1 MKTLKTILC
10 VFVIALFLS
19 SCTTTKNQETVSVD
33 SYDTQQ
39 NSTDNEHDSTGQNNL
54 QSKNETS
61 NVNKKKEKNA
71 FEKFFTFGNK
81 DDFIYGDE
89 FSVFTPGSLGGL
101 KQKKA
106 DFMIAPEKQTAGFG
120 SSYMAAYYIVQMNEN
135 ARTELTNA
143 VNQYFSDFENKK
155 LERKGRNTFKKYGN
169 INVHL
174 DWGTI
179 SSSTPNNA
187 DGKAMIGYE
196 FINNSPYF
204 SITMYPMHNNH
215 WDVVGDATSI
225 ESMSLKYYF
234 TKAQALQFI
243 NYLEEENITKLLF
256 GYSSDEYYTPQE
268 NDEY

>member
-1 MKTLKTILC
+1 MKIVKSIICASL
-10 VFVIALFLS
+10 FALMLS
-19 SCTTTKNQETVSVD
+19 SCTSTKNQETVPIDDYD
-33 SYDTQQ
+33 SQSEASDT
-39 NSTDNEHDSTGQNNL
+39 DVNL
-54 QSKNETS
+54 NKTANQKVNT
-61 NVNKKKEKNA
+61 NKKNEKNA

-81 DDFIYGDE
+81 DDFVYGDE
-89 FSVFTPGSLGGL
+89 FSVFTPGTLGGI

-120 SSYMAAYYIVQMNEN
+120 SSYMAAYYIVQMNEE
-135 ARTELTNA
+135 ARADFINA
-143 VNQYFSDFENKK
+143 VNQYFSDFENKR

-179 SSSTPNNA
+179 ASSTPNNA

-196 FINNSPYF
+196 FIKNSPYF

-215 WDVVGDATSI
+215 WDVVGDATSK

-243 NYLEEENITKLLF
+243 NSLEENNITKLLLE
-256 GYSSDEYYTPQE
+256 YSSDEYLTPE
-268 NDEY
+268 EIDEY

>member
-1 MKTLKTILC
+1 MKIVKSIICASL
-10 VFVIALFLS
+10 FALMLS
-19 SCTTTKNQETVSVD
+19 SCTSTKNQETVPVDDYDSQSV
-33 SYDTQQ
+33 SSDT
-39 NSTDNEHDSTGQNNL
+39 DVNL
-54 QSKNETS
+54 NKTANQKVNT
-61 NVNKKKEKNA
+61 NKKNEKNA

-81 DDFIYGDE
+81 DDFVYGDE
-89 FSVFTPGSLGGL
+89 FSVFTPGTLGGI

-120 SSYMAAYYIVQMNEN
+120 SSYMAAYYIVQMNEE
-135 ARTELTNA
+135 ARVDFINA
-143 VNQYFSDFENKK
+143 VNQYFSDFENKR
-155 LERKGRNTFKKYGN
+155 LERKGRNTFKKYGS
-169 INVHL
+169 IDVHL

-196 FINNSPYF
+196 FIKNSPYF
-204 SITMYPMHNNH
+204 SISMYPMHNNH

-243 NYLEEENITKLLF
+243 NSLEEDNIKKLLL
-256 GYSSDEYYTPQE
+256 GYSSDEYFIPQE

>member
-19 SCTTTKNQETVSVD
+19 SCTTTKNQETVPVDDYDSQSV
-33 SYDTQQ
+33 SSDT
-39 NSTDNEHDSTGQNNL
+39 DVNL
-54 QSKNETS
+54 NKTTNQKVNT
-61 NVNKKKEKNA
+61 NKKNEKNA

-81 DDFIYGDE
+81 DDFVYGDE
-89 FSVFTPGSLGGL
+89 FSVFTPGTLGGI

-120 SSYMAAYYIVQMNEN
+120 SSYMAAYYVVQMNEE
-135 ARTELTNA
+135 ARADFINA
-143 VNQYFSDFENKK
+143 VNQYFSDFENKR
-155 LERKGRNTFKKYGN
+155 LERKGRNTFKKYGS
-169 INVHL
+169 IDVHL

-196 FINNSPYF
+196 FIKNSPYF
-204 SITMYPMHNNH
+204 SISMYPMHNNH

-243 NYLEEENITKLLF
+243 NSLEEDNIKKLLL
-256 GYSSDEYYTPQE
+256 GYSSDEYFIPQE

>member
-1 MKTLKTILC
+1 MKIVKTIVC
-10 VFVIALFLS
+10 VLVFALLLS
-19 SCTTTKNQETVSVD
+19 SCTSTKNQETVPVD
-33 SYDTQQ
+33 NYDSLTASSDSEQIVIEKSESQ
-39 NSTDNEHDSTGQNNL
+39 NKNQNL
-54 QSKNETS
+54 
-61 NVNKKKEKNA
+61 NKKKEKNA

-81 DDFIYGDE
+81 DDFVYVDE
-89 FSVFTPGSLGGL
+89 FSVFTTGALGGI

-120 SSYMAAYYIVQMNEN
+120 STYMAAYYIVQMNEES
-135 ARTELTNA
+135 RKSFINA
-143 VNQYFSDFENKK
+143 VNQYFSDFENKR

-179 SSSTPNNA
+179 ASSTPNNA

-196 FINNSPYF
+196 FIKNSPYF

-215 WDVVGDATSI
+215 WDVVGDATSK

-243 NYLEEENITKLLF
+243 NSLEEKSITKLLL
-256 GYSSDEYYTPQE
+256 GYSSDEYLTPE
-268 NDEY
+268 EIDEY

>member
-1 MKTLKTILC
+1 MKIVKSIICASL
-10 VFVIALFLS
+10 FALMLS
-19 SCTTTKNQETVSVD
+19 SCTSTKNQETVPVDDYDSQSV
-33 SYDTQQ
+33 SSDT
-39 NSTDNEHDSTGQNNL
+39 DVNL
-54 QSKNETS
+54 NKTANQKVNT
-61 NVNKKKEKNA
+61 NKKNEKNA

-81 DDFIYGDE
+81 DDFVYGDE
-89 FSVFTPGSLGGL
+89 FSVFTPGTLGGI

-120 SSYMAAYYIVQMNEN
+120 SSYMAAYYIVQMNEE
-135 ARTELTNA
+135 ARADFINA
-143 VNQYFSDFENKK
+143 VNQYFSDFENKR
-155 LERKGRNTFKKYGN
+155 LERKGRNTFKKYGS
-169 INVHL
+169 IDVHL

-196 FINNSPYF
+196 FIKNSPYF
-204 SITMYPMHNNH
+204 SISMYPMHNNH

-243 NYLEEENITKLLF
+243 NSLEEDNIKKFLL
-256 GYSSDEYYTPQE
+256 GYSSDEYFIPQE

>member
-1 MKTLKTILC
+1 MKIVKSIICASL
-10 VFVIALFLS
+10 FALMLS
-19 SCTTTKNQETVSVD
+19 SCTSTKNQETVPVDDYDSQSV
-33 SYDTQQ
+33 SSDT
-39 NSTDNEHDSTGQNNL
+39 DVNL
-54 QSKNETS
+54 NKTENQKVNT
-61 NVNKKKEKNA
+61 NKKNEKNA

-81 DDFIYGDE
+81 DDFVYGDE
-89 FSVFTPGSLGGL
+89 FSVFTPGTLGGI

-120 SSYMAAYYIVQMNEN
+120 SSYMAAYYVVQMNEE
-135 ARTELTNA
+135 ARADFINA
-143 VNQYFSDFENKK
+143 VNQYFSDFENKR
-155 LERKGRNTFKKYGN
+155 LERKGRNTFKKYGS
-169 INVHL
+169 IDVHL

-196 FINNSPYF
+196 FIKNSPYF
-204 SITMYPMHNNH
+204 SISMYPMHNNH

-243 NYLEEENITKLLF
+243 NSLEEDNIKKLLL
-256 GYSSDEYYTPQE
+256 GYSSDEYFIPQE

>member
-1 MKTLKTILC
+1 MKIVKSIICASL
-10 VFVIALFLS
+10 FALMLS
-19 SCTTTKNQETVSVD
+19 SCTSTKNQETVPVDDYDSQSV
-33 SYDTQQ
+33 SSDT
-39 NSTDNEHDSTGQNNL
+39 DVNL
-54 QSKNETS
+54 NKTTNQKVNT
-61 NVNKKKEKNA
+61 NKKNEKNA

-81 DDFIYGDE
+81 DDFVYGDE
-89 FSVFTPGSLGGL
+89 FSVFTPGTLGGI

-120 SSYMAAYYIVQMNEN
+120 SSYMAAYYIVQMNEE
-135 ARTELTNA
+135 ARADFINA
-143 VNQYFSDFENKK
+143 VNQYFSDFENKR
-155 LERKGRNTFKKYGN
+155 LERKGRNTFKKYGS
-169 INVHL
+169 IDVHL

-196 FINNSPYF
+196 FIKNSPYF
-204 SITMYPMHNNH
+204 SISMYPMHNNH

-243 NYLEEENITKLLF
+243 NSLEEDNIKKLLL
-256 GYSSDEYYTPQE
+256 GYSSDEYFIPQE

>member
-1 MKTLKTILC
+1 MKIVKSIICASL
-10 VFVIALFLS
+10 FALMLS
-19 SCTTTKNQETVSVD
+19 SCTSTKNQETVPVDDYDSQSV
-33 SYDTQQ
+33 SSDT
-39 NSTDNEHDSTGQNNL
+39 DVNL
-54 QSKNETS
+54 NKTANQKVNT
-61 NVNKKKEKNA
+61 NKKNEKNA

-81 DDFIYGDE
+81 DDFVYGDE
-89 FSVFTPGSLGGL
+89 FSVFTPGTLGGI

-120 SSYMAAYYIVQMNEN
+120 SSYMAAYYIVQMNEESR
-135 ARTELTNA
+135 ADFINA
-143 VNQYFSDFENKK
+143 VNQYFSDFENKR
-155 LERKGRNTFKKYGN
+155 LERKGRNTFKKYGS
-169 INVHL
+169 IDVHL

-196 FINNSPYF
+196 FIKNSPYF
-204 SITMYPMHNNH
+204 SISMYPMHNNH

-243 NYLEEENITKLLF
+243 NSLEEDNIKKLLL
-256 GYSSDEYYTPQE
+256 GYSSDEYFIPQE

>member
-1 MKTLKTILC
+1 MKIVKSIICASL
-10 VFVIALFLS
+10 FALMLS
-19 SCTTTKNQETVSVD
+19 SCTSTKNQETVPVDDYDSQSV
-33 SYDTQQ
+33 SSDT
-39 NSTDNEHDSTGQNNL
+39 DVNL
-54 QSKNETS
+54 NKTANQKVNT
-61 NVNKKKEKNA
+61 NKKNEKNA

-81 DDFIYGDE
+81 DDFVYGDE
-89 FSVFTPGSLGGL
+89 FSVFTPGTLGGI

-120 SSYMAAYYIVQMNEN
+120 SSYMAAYYVVQMNEE
-135 ARTELTNA
+135 ARADFINA
-143 VNQYFSDFENKK
+143 VNQYFSDFENKR
-155 LERKGRNTFKKYGN
+155 LERKGRNTFKKYGS
-169 INVHL
+169 IDVHL

-187 DGKAMIGYE
+187 DGKARIGYE
-196 FINNSPYF
+196 FIKNSPYF
-204 SITMYPMHNNH
+204 SISMYPMHNNH

-243 NYLEEENITKLLF
+243 NSLEEDNIKKLLL
-256 GYSSDEYYTPQE
+256 GYSSDEYFIPQE

>member
-1 MKTLKTILC
+1 MKIVKTIVC
-10 VFVIALFLS
+10 VLVFALLLS
-19 SCTTTKNQETVSVD
+19 SCTSTKNQETVPVD
-33 SYDTQQ
+33 NYDSLTASSDSEQISIEKSESQ
-39 NSTDNEHDSTGQNNL
+39 NKNQNL
-54 QSKNETS
+54 
-61 NVNKKKEKNA
+61 NKKKEKNA

-81 DDFIYGDE
+81 DDFVYGDE
-89 FSVFTPGSLGGL
+89 FSVFTPGTLGGI

-120 SSYMAAYYIVQMNEN
+120 STYMAAYYIVQMNEES
-135 ARTELTNA
+135 RKSFINA

-179 SSSTPNNA
+179 ASSTPNNA

-196 FINNSPYF
+196 FIKNSPYF

-243 NYLEEENITKLLF
+243 NSLEEKSITKLLL
-256 GYSSDEYYTPQE
+256 GYSSDEYLTPE
-268 NDEY
+268 EIDEY

>member
-1 MKTLKTILC
+1 MKIVKSIICASL
-10 VFVIALFLS
+10 FALMLS
-19 SCTTTKNQETVSVD
+19 SCTSTKNQETVPVDDYDSQSV
-33 SYDTQQ
+33 SSDT
-39 NSTDNEHDSTGQNNL
+39 DVNL
-54 QSKNETS
+54 NKTTNQKVNT
-61 NVNKKKEKNA
+61 NKKNEKNA

-81 DDFIYGDE
+81 DDFVYGDE
-89 FSVFTPGSLGGL
+89 FSVFTPGTLGGI

-120 SSYMAAYYIVQMNEN
+120 SSYMAAYYVVQMNEE
-135 ARTELTNA
+135 ARADFINA
-143 VNQYFSDFENKK
+143 VNQYFSDFENKR
-155 LERKGRNTFKKYGN
+155 LERKGRNTFKKYGS
-169 INVHL
+169 IDVHL

-196 FINNSPYF
+196 FIKNSPYF
-204 SITMYPMHNNH
+204 SISMYPMHNNH

-243 NYLEEENITKLLF
+243 NSLEEDNIKKLLL
-256 GYSSDEYYTPQE
+256 GYSSDEYFIPQE

>member
-1 MKTLKTILC
+1 MKIVKSIICASL
-10 VFVIALFLS
+10 FALMLS
-19 SCTTTKNQETVSVD
+19 SCTSTKNQETVPIDDYD
-33 SYDTQQ
+33 SQSEASDT
-39 NSTDNEHDSTGQNNL
+39 DVNL
-54 QSKNETS
+54 NKTANQKVNT
-61 NVNKKKEKNA
+61 NKKNEKNA

-81 DDFIYGDE
+81 DDFVYGDE
-89 FSVFTPGSLGGL
+89 FSVFTPGTLGGI

-120 SSYMAAYYIVQMNEN
+120 SSYMAAYYIVQMNEESR
-135 ARTELTNA
+135 ADFINA
-143 VNQYFSDFENKK
+143 VNQYFSDFENKR
-155 LERKGRNTFKKYGN
+155 LERKGRNTFKKYGS
-169 INVHL
+169 IDVHL

-196 FINNSPYF
+196 FIKNSPYF
-204 SITMYPMHNNH
+204 SISMYPMHNNH

-243 NYLEEENITKLLF
+243 NSLEEDNIKKLLL
-256 GYSSDEYYTPQE
+256 GYSSDEYFIPQE

>member
-1 MKTLKTILC
+1 MKIVKSIICASL
-10 VFVIALFLS
+10 FALMLS
-19 SCTTTKNQETVSVD
+19 SCTSTKNQETVPVDDYDSQSV
-33 SYDTQQ
+33 SSDT
-39 NSTDNEHDSTGQNNL
+39 DVNL
-54 QSKNETS
+54 NKTANQKVNT
-61 NVNKKKEKNA
+61 NKKNEKNA

-81 DDFIYGDE
+81 DDFVYGDE
-89 FSVFTPGSLGGL
+89 FSVFTPGTLGGI

-106 DFMIAPEKQTAGFG
+106 DFMIGPEKQTAGFG
-120 SSYMAAYYIVQMNEN
+120 SSYMAAYYVVQMNEE
-135 ARTELTNA
+135 ARADFINA
-143 VNQYFSDFENKK
+143 VNQYFSDFENKR
-155 LERKGRNTFKKYGN
+155 LERKGRNTFKKYGS
-169 INVHL
+169 IDVHL

-196 FINNSPYF
+196 FIKNSPYF
-204 SITMYPMHNNH
+204 SISMYPMHNNH

-243 NYLEEENITKLLF
+243 NSLEEDNIKKLLL
-256 GYSSDEYYTPQE
+256 GYSSDEYFIPQE

>member
-1 MKTLKTILC
+1 MKIVKSIICASL
-10 VFVIALFLS
+10 FALMLS
-19 SCTTTKNQETVSVD
+19 SCTSTKNQETVPVDDYDSQSV
-33 SYDTQQ
+33 SSDT
-39 NSTDNEHDSTGQNNL
+39 DVNL
-54 QSKNETS
+54 NKTANQKVNT
-61 NVNKKKEKNA
+61 NKKNEKNA

-81 DDFIYGDE
+81 DDFVYGDE
-89 FSVFTPGSLGGL
+89 FSVFTPGTLGGI

-120 SSYMAAYYIVQMNEN
+120 SSYMAAYYVVQMNEE
-135 ARTELTNA
+135 ARADFINA
-143 VNQYFSDFENKK
+143 VNQYFSDFENKR
-155 LERKGRNTFKKYGN
+155 LERKGRNTFKKYGS
-169 INVHL
+169 IDVHL

-196 FINNSPYF
+196 FIKNSPYF
-204 SITMYPMHNNH
+204 SISMYPMHNNH
-215 WDVVGDATSI
+215 WNVVGDATSI

-243 NYLEEENITKLLF
+243 NSLEEDNIKKLLL
-256 GYSSDEYYTPQE
+256 GYSSDEYFIPQE

>member
-1 MKTLKTILC
+1 MKIVKSIICASL
-10 VFVIALFLS
+10 FALMLS
-19 SCTTTKNQETVSVD
+19 SCTSTKNQETVPVDDYDSQSV
-33 SYDTQQ
+33 SSDT
-39 NSTDNEHDSTGQNNL
+39 DVNL
-54 QSKNETS
+54 NKTTNQKVNT
-61 NVNKKKEKNA
+61 NKKNEKNA

-81 DDFIYGDE
+81 DDFVYGDE
-89 FSVFTPGSLGGL
+89 FSVFTPGTLGGI

-120 SSYMAAYYIVQMNEN
+120 SSYMAAYYIVQMNEESR
-135 ARTELTNA
+135 ADFINA
-143 VNQYFSDFENKK
+143 VNQYFSDFENKR
-155 LERKGRNTFKKYGN
+155 LERKGRNTFKKYGS
-169 INVHL
+169 IDVHL

-196 FINNSPYF
+196 FIKNSPYF
-204 SITMYPMHNNH
+204 SISMYPMHNNH

-243 NYLEEENITKLLF
+243 NSLEEDNIKKLLL
-256 GYSSDEYYTPQE
+256 GYSSDEYFIPQE

>member
-1 MKTLKTILC
+1 MKIVKSIICAYL
-10 VFVIALFLS
+10 FALMLS
-19 SCTTTKNQETVSVD
+19 SCTSTKNQETVPVDDYDSQSV
-33 SYDTQQ
+33 SSDT
-39 NSTDNEHDSTGQNNL
+39 DVNL
-54 QSKNETS
+54 NKTANQKVNT
-61 NVNKKKEKNA
+61 NKKNEKNA

-81 DDFIYGDE
+81 DDFVYGDE
-89 FSVFTPGSLGGL
+89 FSVFTPGTLGGI

-120 SSYMAAYYIVQMNEN
+120 SSYMAAYYVVQMNEE
-135 ARTELTNA
+135 ARADFINA
-143 VNQYFSDFENKK
+143 VNQYFSDFENKR
-155 LERKGRNTFKKYGN
+155 LERKGRNTFKKYGS
-169 INVHL
+169 IDVHL

-196 FINNSPYF
+196 FIKNSPYF
-204 SITMYPMHNNH
+204 SISMYPMHNNH

-243 NYLEEENITKLLF
+243 NSLEEDNIKKLLL
-256 GYSSDEYYTPQE
+256 GYSSDEYFIPQE

>member
-1 MKTLKTILC
+1 MKIVKSIICASL
-10 VFVIALFLS
+10 FALMLS
-19 SCTTTKNQETVSVD
+19 SCTSTKNQETVPVDDYDSQSV
-33 SYDTQQ
+33 SSDT
-39 NSTDNEHDSTGQNNL
+39 DVNL
-54 QSKNETS
+54 NKTANQKVNT
-61 NVNKKKEKNA
+61 NKKNEKNA

-81 DDFIYGDE
+81 DDFVYGDE
-89 FSVFTPGSLGGL
+89 FSVFTPGTLGGI

-120 SSYMAAYYIVQMNEN
+120 SSYMAAYYVVQMNEE
-135 ARTELTNA
+135 ARADFINA
-143 VNQYFSDFENKK
+143 VNQYFSDFENKR
-155 LERKGRNTFKKYGN
+155 LERKGRNTFKKYGS
-169 INVHL
+169 IDVHL

-196 FINNSPYF
+196 FIKNSPYF
-204 SITMYPMHNNH
+204 SISMYPMHNNH

-243 NYLEEENITKLLF
+243 NSLEEDNIKKLLL
-256 GYSSDEYYTPQE
+256 GYSSDEYFIPQE

>member
-1 MKTLKTILC
+1 MKIVKSIICASL
-10 VFVIALFLS
+10 FALMLS
-19 SCTTTKNQETVSVD
+19 SCTSTKNQETVPVDDYDSQSV
-33 SYDTQQ
+33 SSDT
-39 NSTDNEHDSTGQNNL
+39 DVNL
-54 QSKNETS
+54 NKTANQKVNT
-61 NVNKKKEKNA
+61 NKKNEKNA

-81 DDFIYGDE
+81 DDFVYGDD
-89 FSVFTPGSLGGL
+89 FSVFTPGTLGGI

-120 SSYMAAYYIVQMNEN
+120 SSYMAAYYVVQMNEE
-135 ARTELTNA
+135 ARADFINA
-143 VNQYFSDFENKK
+143 VNQYFSDFENKR
-155 LERKGRNTFKKYGN
+155 LERKGRNTFKKYGS
-169 INVHL
+169 IDVHL

-196 FINNSPYF
+196 FIKNSPYF
-204 SITMYPMHNNH
+204 SISMYPMHNNH

-243 NYLEEENITKLLF
+243 NSLEEDNIKKLLL
-256 GYSSDEYYTPQE
+256 GYSSDEYFIPQE

>member
-1 MKTLKTILC
+1 MKIVKSIICASL
-10 VFVIALFLS
+10 FALMLS
-19 SCTTTKNQETVSVD
+19 SCTSTKNQETVPVDDYDSQSV
-33 SYDTQQ
+33 SSDT
-39 NSTDNEHDSTGQNNL
+39 DVNL
-54 QSKNETS
+54 NKTANQKVNT
-61 NVNKKKEKNA
+61 NKKNEKNA

-81 DDFIYGDE
+81 DDFVYGDE
-89 FSVFTPGSLGGL
+89 FSVFTPGTLGGI

-120 SSYMAAYYIVQMNEN
+120 SSYMASYYVVQMNEE
-135 ARTELTNA
+135 ARADFINA
-143 VNQYFSDFENKK
+143 VNQYFSDFENKR
-155 LERKGRNTFKKYGN
+155 LERKGRNTFKKYGS
-169 INVHL
+169 IDVHL

-196 FINNSPYF
+196 FIKNSPYF
-204 SITMYPMHNNH
+204 SISMYPMHNNH

-243 NYLEEENITKLLF
+243 NSLEEDNIKKLLL
-256 GYSSDEYYTPQE
+256 GYSSDEYFIPQE

>member
-1 MKTLKTILC
+1 MKIVKSIICASL
-10 VFVIALFLS
+10 FALMLS
-19 SCTTTKNQETVSVD
+19 SCTSTKNQETVPIDDYD
-33 SYDTQQ
+33 SQSEASDT
-39 NSTDNEHDSTGQNNL
+39 DVNL
-54 QSKNETS
+54 NKTANQKVNT
-61 NVNKKKEKNA
+61 NKKNEKNA

-81 DDFIYGDE
+81 DDFVYGDE
-89 FSVFTPGSLGGL
+89 FSVFTPGTLGGI

-120 SSYMAAYYIVQMNEN
+120 SSYMAAYYIVQMNEE
-135 ARTELTNA
+135 ARADFINA
-143 VNQYFSDFENKK
+143 VNQYFSDFENKR
-155 LERKGRNTFKKYGN
+155 LERKGRNTFKKYGS
-169 INVHL
+169 IDVHL

-196 FINNSPYF
+196 FIKNSPYF
-204 SITMYPMHNNH
+204 SISMYPMHNNH

-243 NYLEEENITKLLF
+243 NSLEEDNIKKLLL
-256 GYSSDEYYTPQE
+256 GYSSDEYFIPQE

>member
-1 MKTLKTILC
+1 MKIVKSIICASL
-10 VFVIALFLS
+10 FALMLS
-19 SCTTTKNQETVSVD
+19 SCTSTKNQETVPVDDYDSQSV
-33 SYDTQQ
+33 SSDT
-39 NSTDNEHDSTGQNNL
+39 DVNL
-54 QSKNETS
+54 NKTANQKVNT
-61 NVNKKKEKNA
+61 NKKNEKNA

-81 DDFIYGDE
+81 DDIVYGDE
-89 FSVFTPGSLGGL
+89 FSVFTPGTLGGI

-120 SSYMAAYYIVQMNEN
+120 SSYMAAYYVVQMNEE
-135 ARTELTNA
+135 ARADFINA
-143 VNQYFSDFENKK
+143 VNQYFSDFENKR
-155 LERKGRNTFKKYGN
+155 LERKGRNTFKKYGS
-169 INVHL
+169 IDVHL

-196 FINNSPYF
+196 FIKNSPYF
-204 SITMYPMHNNH
+204 SISMYPMHNNH

-243 NYLEEENITKLLF
+243 NSLEEDNIKKLLL
-256 GYSSDEYYTPQE
+256 GYSSDEYFIPQE

>member
-1 MKTLKTILC
+1 MKIVKSIICASL
-10 VFVIALFLS
+10 FALMLS
-19 SCTTTKNQETVSVD
+19 SCTSTKNQETVPIDDYDSQSV
-33 SYDTQQ
+33 SSDT
-39 NSTDNEHDSTGQNNL
+39 DVNL
-54 QSKNETS
+54 NKTANQKVNT
-61 NVNKKKEKNA
+61 NKKNEKNA

-81 DDFIYGDE
+81 DDFVYVDE
-89 FSVFTPGSLGGL
+89 FSVFTTGALGGI

-120 SSYMAAYYIVQMNEN
+120 STYMAAYYIVQMNEES
-135 ARTELTNA
+135 RKRFINA
-143 VNQYFSDFENKK
+143 VNQYFSDFENKR

-179 SSSTPNNA
+179 ASSTPNNA

-196 FINNSPYF
+196 FIKNSPYF

-215 WDVVGDATSI
+215 WDVVGDATSK

-243 NYLEEENITKLLF
+243 NSLEENNITKLLLE
-256 GYSSDEYYTPQE
+256 YSSDEYLTPE
-268 NDEY
+268 EIDEY

>member
-1 MKTLKTILC
+1 MKIVKSIICASL
-10 VFVIALFLS
+10 FALMLS
-19 SCTTTKNQETVSVD
+19 SCTSTKNQETVPVDDYDSQSV
-33 SYDTQQ
+33 SSDT
-39 NSTDNEHDSTGQNNL
+39 DVNL
-54 QSKNETS
+54 NKTANQKVNT
-61 NVNKKKEKNA
+61 NKKNEKNA

-81 DDFIYGDE
+81 DDFVYGDE
-89 FSVFTPGSLGGL
+89 FSVFTPGTLGGI

-120 SSYMAAYYIVQMNEN
+120 SSYMAAYYIVQMNEEVR
-135 ARTELTNA
+135 ADFINA
-143 VNQYFSDFENKK
+143 VNQYFSDFENKR
-155 LERKGRNTFKKYGN
+155 LERKGRNTFKKYGS
-169 INVHL
+169 IDVHL

-196 FINNSPYF
+196 FIKNSPYF
-204 SITMYPMHNNH
+204 SISMYPMHNNH

-243 NYLEEENITKLLF
+243 NSLEEDNIKKLLL
-256 GYSSDEYYTPQE
+256 GYSSDEYFIPQE

>member
-1 MKTLKTILC
+1 MKIVKSIICASL
-10 VFVIALFLS
+10 FALMLS
-19 SCTTTKNQETVSVD
+19 SCTSTKNQETVPVDDYDSQSV
-33 SYDTQQ
+33 SSDT
-39 NSTDNEHDSTGQNNL
+39 DVNL
-54 QSKNETS
+54 NKTANQKVNT
-61 NVNKKKEKNA
+61 NKKNEKNA

-81 DDFIYGDE
+81 DDFVYGDE
-89 FSVFTPGSLGGL
+89 FSVFTPGTLGGI

-120 SSYMAAYYIVQMNEN
+120 SSYMAAYYVVQMNEE
-135 ARTELTNA
+135 ARADFINA
-143 VNQYFSDFENKK
+143 VNQYFSDFENKR
-155 LERKGRNTFKKYGN
+155 LERKGRNTFKKYGS
-169 INVHL
+169 IDVHL

-196 FINNSPYF
+196 FIKNSPYF
-204 SITMYPMHNNH
+204 SISMYPMHNNH

-243 NYLEEENITKLLF
+243 NSLEEDNIKKLLL
-256 GYSSDEYYTPQE
+256 GYSSYEYFIPQE

>member
-1 MKTLKTILC
+1 MKIVKSIICASL
-10 VFVIALFLS
+10 FALMLS
-19 SCTTTKNQETVSVD
+19 SCTSTKNQETVPIDDYD
-33 SYDTQQ
+33 SQSEASDT
-39 NSTDNEHDSTGQNNL
+39 DVNL
-54 QSKNETS
+54 NKTANQKVNT
-61 NVNKKKEKNA
+61 NKKNEKNA

-81 DDFIYGDE
+81 DDFVYGDE
-89 FSVFTPGSLGGL
+89 FSVFTPGTLGGI

-120 SSYMAAYYIVQMNEN
+120 SSYMAAYYVVQMNEE
-135 ARTELTNA
+135 ARADFINA
-143 VNQYFSDFENKK
+143 VNQYFSDFENKR
-155 LERKGRNTFKKYGN
+155 LERKGRNTFKKYGS
-169 INVHL
+169 IDVHL

-196 FINNSPYF
+196 FIKNSPYF
-204 SITMYPMHNNH
+204 SISMYPMHNNH

-243 NYLEEENITKLLF
+243 NSLEEDNIKKLLL
-256 GYSSDEYYTPQE
+256 GYSSDEYFIPQE